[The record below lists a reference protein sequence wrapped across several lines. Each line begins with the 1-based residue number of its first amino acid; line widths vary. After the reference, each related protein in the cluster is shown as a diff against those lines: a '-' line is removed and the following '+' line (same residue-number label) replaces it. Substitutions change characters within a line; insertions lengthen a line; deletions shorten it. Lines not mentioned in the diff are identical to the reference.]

1 MIVRRANI
9 TVHEKIIARIKK
21 VLRLYLVWSVA
32 YLPLTL
38 YGWIAEENFELTY
51 LVSCVRN
58 FIFVGENFYSW
69 ALWYLN
75 GLIFALVVIDILL
88 NKFSLKKVVGFG
100 TVMYVIGILLTM
112 FENQLVI
119 FPKIIADLISLYF
132 KFFVTTRNGLFQSL
146 VFVSVGMWIAEI
158 EQIDGLWVSTQKK
171 VIVSLVYIIKVFL
184 SLKGGQYLSQIFDL
198 PIFCILF
205 SIIILECKKINLN
218 GKFYEQLR
226 KLSEYI
232 YFIHMYFVALCAL
245 VLYRDDYH
253 NFNSFFI
260 CAIGAFVISWLLSI
274 AKVRKD
280 RNKLF
285 SGELEIEG
293 NEMLK

>member
-1 MIVRRANI
+1 MGTMVFKWVN
-9 TVHEKIIARIKK
+9 
-21 VLRLYLVWSVA
+21 
-32 YLPLTL
+32 
-38 YGWIAEENFELTY
+38 
-51 LVSCVRN
+51 
-58 FIFVGENFYSW
+58 
-69 ALWYLN
+69 
-75 GLIFALVVIDILL
+75 FALVVIDILL

-253 NFNSFFI
+253 
-260 CAIGAFVISWLLSI
+260 
-274 AKVRKD
+274 
-280 RNKLF
+280 
-285 SGELEIEG
+285 
-293 NEMLK
+293 

>member
-1 MIVRRANI
+1 
-9 TVHEKIIARIKK
+9 
-21 VLRLYLVWSVA
+21 
-32 YLPLTL
+32 
-38 YGWIAEENFELTY
+38 
-51 LVSCVRN
+51 
-58 FIFVGENFYSW
+58 
-69 ALWYLN
+69 
-75 GLIFALVVIDILL
+75 
-88 NKFSLKKVVGFG
+88 
-100 TVMYVIGILLTM
+100 M

>member
-1 MIVRRANI
+1 MIVRRTNI

-38 YGWIAEENFELTY
+38 YGWIAEGNFELTY

-69 ALWYLN
+69 TLWYLN

-171 VIVSLVYIIKVFL
+171 
-184 SLKGGQYLSQIFDL
+184 
-198 PIFCILF
+198 
-205 SIIILECKKINLN
+205 
-218 GKFYEQLR
+218 
-226 KLSEYI
+226 
-232 YFIHMYFVALCAL
+232 
-245 VLYRDDYH
+245 
-253 NFNSFFI
+253 
-260 CAIGAFVISWLLSI
+260 
-274 AKVRKD
+274 
-280 RNKLF
+280 
-285 SGELEIEG
+285 
-293 NEMLK
+293 